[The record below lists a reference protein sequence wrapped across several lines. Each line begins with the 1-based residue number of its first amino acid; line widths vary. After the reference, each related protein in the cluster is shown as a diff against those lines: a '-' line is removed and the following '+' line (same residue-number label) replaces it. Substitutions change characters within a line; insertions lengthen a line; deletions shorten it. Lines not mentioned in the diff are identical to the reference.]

1 MAGTNK
7 LDKAYTIFIGEWS
20 SLFIPDISDEEKD
33 FIPLTPSVK
42 SKKAFFFITD
52 DRKK

>member
-20 SLFIPDISDEEKD
+20 SLFIPAISDEEKG
-33 FIPLTPSVK
+33 FTPLTRV
-42 SKKAFFFITD
+42 SKL
-52 DRKK
+52 RKVFS